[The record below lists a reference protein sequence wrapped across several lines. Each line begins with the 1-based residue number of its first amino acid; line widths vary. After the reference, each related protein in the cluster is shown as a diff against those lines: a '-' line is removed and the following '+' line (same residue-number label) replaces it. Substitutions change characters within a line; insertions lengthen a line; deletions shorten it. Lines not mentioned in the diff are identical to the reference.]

1 MGGANVKFQVQ
12 SLREHRP
19 QILVATPG
27 RLAEIVFGLEKLRL
41 GMVRALVI
49 DEVDNLLREPY
60 ESEMRTILDSL
71 PMFKR
76 SSSLSADSGGRLKQ
90 EFESLTI
97 HEEHANF
104 LSHPNSST
112 AAPSDKFRRRMVCLA
127 SATSD
132 APAVTAFAE
141 QYCTRDADP
150 SGYVR
155 VEVPSAAKLPA
166 SITHALVSVPRV
178 KALGTLKR
186 ILMSKPTVECA
197 LVFVND
203 PHRVEVICEQLQEQG
218 LVAAPLHGESSKD
231 DRKVICLS
239 VCLHFPSHKSD
250 HACRKSFTLAIHRG
264 LKLG

>member
-1 MGGANVKFQVQ
+1 
-12 SLREHRP
+12 
-19 QILVATPG
+19 
-27 RLAEIVFGLEKLRL
+27 
-41 GMVRALVI
+41 
-49 DEVDNLLREPY
+49 
-60 ESEMRTILDSL
+60 
-71 PMFKR
+71 
-76 SSSLSADSGGRLKQ
+76 
-90 EFESLTI
+90 
-97 HEEHANF
+97 
-104 LSHPNSST
+104 
-112 AAPSDKFRRRMVCLA
+112 MVCLA

-231 DRKVICLS
+231 DRKEV
-239 VCLHFPSHKSD
+239 
-250 HACRKSFTLAIHRG
+250 LARLRDGRLKLVVTTELAARG
-264 LKLG
+264 LDFPNLTHVINFELPTDSQHYVHRAGRCGRAGKPGIVINMATPDTKFVIRRFGKQLGITVKDCELRDGRVFLKDF